1 MGLGVLEHVEAGHV
15 RQRQIEQQ
23 HIDRVL
29 SELFHRF
36 TAGTRFGHHRE
47 IRLSVDQGFQAGAN
61 DLVVVD
67 NHDSG
72 AIHGPGGL
80 HNLLS
85 YLVHC

>member
-1 MGLGVLEHVEAGHV
+1 MRLGMLEYIEAGDIGK
-15 RQRQIEQQ
+15 RQVEQQ
-23 HIDRVL
+23 HVHGVL
-29 SELFHRF
+29 SELFHRL
-36 TAGTRFGHHRE
+36 TSRARFGHHRE
-47 IRLSVDQGFQAGAN
+47 IWLSVDQGFQAGAN

-72 AIHGPGGL
+72 AIHGPGRL